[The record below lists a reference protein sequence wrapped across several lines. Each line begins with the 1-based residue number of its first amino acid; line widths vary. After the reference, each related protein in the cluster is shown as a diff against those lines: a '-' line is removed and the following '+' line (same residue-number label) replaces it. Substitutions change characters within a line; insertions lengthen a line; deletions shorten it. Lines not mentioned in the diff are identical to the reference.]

1 MKQLFTLWAIA
12 IATTLSAQEP
22 IQIDTFSFRQN
33 GEDIRFQGVVF
44 RTNTE
49 MRNTE
54 LLESAFPIIVLPL
67 PVAHQVVKVGNRQ
80 SILADSLTRVN
91 QYLRHQDTL
100 NALEIAKRNSIIE
113 HQKTFI
119 EFSDQTNKMLN
130 ESVQSLNGQLTEA
143 RNLAKD
149 AGKNAGGRRIWAMIV
164 GGGIGFGI
172 GALLGIIANK

>member
-1 MKQLFTLWAIA
+1 MKQLFTFLAIVA
-12 IATTLSAQEP
+12 AVNLSAQST
-22 IQIDTFSFRQN
+22 IQTDTFSFRQN
-33 GEDIRFQGVVF
+33 GENIRFQGVVF
-44 RTNTE
+44 RSNAD

-54 LLESAFPIIVLPL
+54 LFESAFPVIVLPL

-80 SILADSLTRVN
+80 SILADSLSRAN
-91 QYLRHQDTL
+91 QYLWHQDTL
-100 NALEIAKRNSIIE
+100 NAVELAKRNSIIE
-113 HQKTFI
+113 HQKNFI

-130 ESVQSLNGQLTEA
+130 ESIQNLNVQLTEA

-172 GALLGIIANK
+172 GALLGIIASK